1 VAAVAR
7 TMEEREEFLANVRH
21 RLEQTQAVQKKH
33 YDKTHRDIIY
43 QVGEWV
49 LLQLRHRSPSSL
61 ATDVADKLKPQY
73 YGPYRVTEIVN
84 TVDVRLELPARA
96 HIHDVFHVGVLK
108 KFHGTPPATTPPL
121 PVLHHGAVTPEPERV
136 VKIRVARGIRQVLIQ
151 WKDQSP
157 ASATWE
163 DVDSFM
169 TKFPAFQLEDELPF
183 EAGRDVMWGLV
194 RGDHLHRTFGRIDGV
209 PPPPPPQLPYP
220 QKEQVGSC
228 YLECYRLQ
236 KKIPAGPLLLPTKH
250 VESLGAS
257 LDCDFSPKQEKVAAP
272 SWVPAIPVSVSALLL
287 H

>member
-163 DVDSFM
+163 DVESFM
-169 TKFPAFQLEDELPF
+169 AKFPVFQLEDELPF

-194 RGDHLHRTFGRIDGV
+194 RGDHLHRTFGIIAGV
-209 PPPPPPQLPYP
+209 PPPPPLNFHTPRRNRLDHVTWSATVSRRRSQL
-220 QKEQVGSC
+220 VHFCFRRSMW
-228 YLECYRLQ
+228 
-236 KKIPAGPLLLPTKH
+236 
-250 VESLGAS
+250 
-257 LDCDFSPKQEKVAAP
+257 SP
-272 SWVPAIPVSVSALLL
+272 
-287 H
+287 